1 MAADCAAW
9 DSYLWEPGGSVLR
22 NLFGLRDKADL
33 ARAEFAEA
41 NAQQALVE
49 EGLLSIPKTYDA
61 AHVKALHRQ
70 LFGNIYEWAG
80 EYRTVPIYK
89 DQFGFAELDDIPRYL
104 EDAGRII
111 DELDWSELDIDQFAA
126 AAAEVFAYV
135 NHAHP
140 FREGNGRA
148 SKLFMQHVSELSR
161 FEIDYD
167 PATSGVTAA
176 MWNEGS
182 RFSGPDRF
190 SYEPVPDSLVPVF
203 RALAAER

>member
-1 MAADCAAW
+1 MAADSAAW

-33 ARAEFAEA
+33 AKAEFAEA

-49 EGLLSIPKTYDA
+49 EGPLSIPKTYDA

-126 AAAEVFAYV
+126 
-135 NHAHP
+135 
-140 FREGNGRA
+140 
-148 SKLFMQHVSELSR
+148 
-161 FEIDYD
+161 
-167 PATSGVTAA
+167 TAA